1 MSDLCYLW
9 YAEIAMSPSKK
20 TKLASEK
27 KSSQKTKSAPN
38 PVATKLLNALKKNKA
53 VETVSM
59 KKKTVSCP
67 QNSSPQ
73 SVKKKAISS
82 NLKNKIS
89 KKRKRAD
96 EPVITKQ
103 EGLKLLKRGPVTM
116 HRIVR
121 RKMLGM
127 KYTVSFNSK
136 GEPYGSAAG
145 EMQSYIGV
153 LARTKA
159 PIWYDSWKKV
169 PKERKNKI
177 FDCVQVIF

>member
-1 MSDLCYLW
+1 MVCRNSHVTFKENKISFGE
-9 YAEIAMSPSKK
+9 EIFSKDK
-20 TKLASEK
+20 ICSE
-27 KSSQKTKSAPN
+27 SSCHKAFERF
-38 PVATKLLNALKKNKA
+38 KKNKA

>member
-1 MSDLCYLW
+1 
-9 YAEIAMSPSKK
+9 
-20 TKLASEK
+20 
-27 KSSQKTKSAPN
+27 
-38 PVATKLLNALKKNKA
+38 
-53 VETVSM
+53 M